1 MFLQWRV
8 LLPLLDG
15 AHKIHTMISISKLLL
30 HSFWTCKI
38 IPVVS
43 LNITSSWTV
52 RKIISHLD
60 LYLNTCILRMEKIKG
75 AISSGYTHHTL
86 YMTIFKKKNKCEIFC
101 SKTANLFHT
110 NEEQSWMVF
119 FKCHVYMHK
128 KIWEKMLI
136 VKQNT
141 NNVCLQF
148 VLHVCIL
155 SFTSTFFHFAFPS
168 KKFVTF
174 EKTLECN

>member
-86 YMTIFKKKNKCEIFC
+86 YMTIFKKKKINVKYFALKLLICFIQMKNNREWYFLNAMCICIRKSERKC
-101 SKTANLFHT
+101 
-110 NEEQSWMVF
+110 
-119 FKCHVYMHK
+119 
-128 KIWEKMLI
+128 
-136 VKQNT
+136 
-141 NNVCLQF
+141 
-148 VLHVCIL
+148 
-155 SFTSTFFHFAFPS
+155 
-168 KKFVTF
+168 
-174 EKTLECN
+174 